1 VQCEG
6 SVRDPIR
13 LAALAWTNQVGR
25 PSGLGINTGALLRPP
40 ERRISQTVA
49 EKEKNGGG
57 SLVSSR
63 SVRGTAVTAKAVRPF
78 LFLYIRESRGA
89 NSEAAVPLPSSR
101 FATR

>member
-25 PSGLGINTGALLRPP
+25 PSGLGINTGAFPRPP

-49 EKEKNGGG
+49 GKEKNDGG
-57 SLVSSR
+57 SLASSR
-63 SVRGTAVTAKAVRPF
+63 SMYGTAVTAKAVRPF
-78 LFLYIRESRGA
+78 LFYRYGL
-89 NSEAAVPLPSSR
+89 LPVACCVFPIFPNHS
-101 FATR
+101 